1 MDTTVGGVGV
11 DTGGGGSN
19 KLNNQSNSSV
29 VFMSTPKTYGLGS
42 NSKNEFFPNNQS
54 ETRKHQVNF
63 KTSNTAQTFTNQSS
77 ISLFFF

>member
-1 MDTTVGGVGV
+1 MDTTVGGGV
-11 DTGGGGSN
+11 DTGGGGGSSN

-54 ETRKHQVNF
+54 ENRKHLVNF
-63 KTSNTAQTFTNQSS
+63 KTSNTAQNFTNQSS
-77 ISLFFF
+77 IS

>member
-1 MDTTVGGVGV
+1 LDTTVGGGV
-11 DTGGGGSN
+11 DTGGGGGSN

-54 ETRKHQVNF
+54 ENRKHLVNF
-63 KTSNTAQTFTNQSS
+63 KTSNTAQNFTNQSS
-77 ISLFFF
+77 IS

>member
-1 MDTTVGGVGV
+1 MDTTVGGGV
-11 DTGGGGSN
+11 DTGGGGGSN

-54 ETRKHQVNF
+54 ENRKHLVNF
-63 KTSNTAQTFTNQSS
+63 KTSNTAQNFTNQSS
-77 ISLFFF
+77 IS